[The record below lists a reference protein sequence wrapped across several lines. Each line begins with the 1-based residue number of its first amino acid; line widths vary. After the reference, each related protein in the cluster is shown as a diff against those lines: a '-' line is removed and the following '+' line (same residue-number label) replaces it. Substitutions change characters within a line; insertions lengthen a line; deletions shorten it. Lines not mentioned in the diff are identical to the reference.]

1 MNNQD
6 PLFVALTRPAMK
18 WGVTLDGIIIA
29 GGLVAIVM
37 IATKNPLTLLLYFPT
52 HIGMYS
58 LCLRDP
64 RQFRLIQLWIS
75 TKAKSL
81 GWRHFSAATAS
92 PFSNTRA
99 STRVITS
106 KRNFS

>member
-6 PLFVALTRPAMK
+6 PLFVAVTRPAMK
-18 WGVTLDGIIIA
+18 WGVTLDGIIVA
-29 GGLVAIVM
+29 GGLVTMGM
-37 IATKNPLTLLLYFPT
+37 IATKNPLTLLLYAPA

-64 RQFRLIQLWIS
+64 RQFRLITLWLS

-81 GWRHFSAATAS
+81 GWRHFGAATAS
-92 PFSNTRA
+92 PFVNTRG
-99 STRVITS
+99 TTK
-106 KRNFS
+106 KRSLV

>member
-6 PLFVALTRPAMK
+6 PLFVAATRPAMK
-18 WGVTLDGIIIA
+18 WGVTLDGIIVA
-29 GGLVAIVM
+29 GGLVAMVM
-37 IATKNPLTLLLYFPT
+37 IATKNPLILLLYIPA

-64 RQFRLIQLWIS
+64 RQFRLIQLWLS

-81 GWRHFSAATAS
+81 GWRHFGVATAS
-92 PFSNTRA
+92 PFANTRA
-99 STRVITS
+99 STRGITK
-106 KRNFS
+106 KRKLA